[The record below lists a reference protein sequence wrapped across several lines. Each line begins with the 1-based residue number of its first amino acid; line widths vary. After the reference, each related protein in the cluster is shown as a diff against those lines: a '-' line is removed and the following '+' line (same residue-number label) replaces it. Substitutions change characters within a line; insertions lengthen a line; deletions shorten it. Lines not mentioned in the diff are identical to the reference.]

1 MNKADPQ
8 RQTTTPNEAMRS
20 VVVSRDGAAVRVE
33 KIEISD
39 RTRRGLTANVKSIG
53 SPSGQ
58 DAQRN
63 GRHHQ

>member
-1 MNKADPQ
+1 MSKADSQ
-8 RQTTTPNEAMRS
+8 SHATPNEATRS
-20 VVVSRDGAAVRVE
+20 VVVSKDGAAVRVE

-58 DAQRN
+58 AQRN
-63 GRHHQ
+63 GRYPK